1 MKLFYVGVERGKMG
15 LEITIRTVFPRPRK
29 YVKNWFFKCSAFST
43 HCRNL
48 VFFNFLMIIFKEKYI
63 MSNSPL
69 KC

>member
-1 MKLFYVGVERGKMG
+1 MELFYVGVERGKMG
-15 LEITIRTVFPRPRK
+15 LEITIRTGFPRPRK
-29 YVKNWFFKCSAFST
+29 CVKNGFFKCFAFST

-48 VFFNFLMIIFKEKYI
+48 IRFNFLMIMFKEKY